1 MMMSGFQQDA
11 PPAENFSCRDWIKP
25 TKARTKRHE
34 QRPVSDSFSW
44 SCPKRISS
52 HRACGS
58 VGKRR
63 VGLITLGA
71 SPRGCADRDAAAG
84 DGHKV
89 INARRAPVPSGTCPH
104 IHRLPWPTHGRAS
117 CCQSSR
123 AEAAQSARVT
133 APVGP
138 SGSNRTSF
146 PDFRLVAMPVTQSD
160 RTPCRWTKLPRQ

>member
-1 MMMSGFQQDA
+1 MRPCGGAKQIRT
-11 PPAENFSCRDWIKP
+11 PPGVTLLRAIYDDEWIPAGHDHGRKLSCRDWIEP

-34 QRPVSDSFSW
+34 QSLVSDFFFW

-63 VGLITLGA
+63 VELITLGA

-104 IHRLPWPTHGRAS
+104 IHRLPWPTHGRAL
-117 CCQSSR
+117 Q
-123 AEAAQSARVT
+123 
-133 APVGP
+133 P
-138 SGSNRTSF
+138 
-146 PDFRLVAMPVTQSD
+146 TQSQFAPP
-160 RTPCRWTKLPRQ
+160 RLMNRVVTTLACRRGRRLG